1 METFEIL
8 AFEYQDLYDAED
20 TNLSNVIKTFVEFYK
35 KYFIYSEVPKEYIS
49 FTSGKSFI
57 SYGDKSGGDKPIML
71 MLIGNLNGTLINE
84 IKLEIEKLYEKRNY

>member
-8 AFEYQDLYDAED
+8 AFEYQDLYDGED
-20 TNLSNVIKTFVEFYK
+20 TNLSNVIEKFVAFYK
-35 KYFIYSEVPKEYIS
+35 LYFINYETPKESIS

-57 SYGDKSGGDKPIML
+57 SYSDKSGGDKPIML

-84 IKLEIEKLYEKRNY
+84 IKLEIEKLYN